1 MVSVCNIE
9 IIKDGDEFVVRIHLA
24 DGAIREYRQ
33 KHLEEVLTEMVI
45 AVQDEL
51 DE

>member
-24 DGAIREYRQ
+24 DGTTREYRQ
-33 KHLEEVLTEMVI
+33 KNLEEVLTEMVI

>member
-1 MVSVCNIE
+1 MASICNIE
-9 IIKDGDEFVVRIHLA
+9 IIKDGDEFVIRIHLA
-24 DGAIREYRQ
+24 DGTTKEYRQ
-33 KHLEEVLTEMVI
+33 KSLEDVLTEMVI

>member
-9 IIKDGDEFVVRIHLA
+9 IIKDGDEFVVRIYLV
-24 DGAIREYRQ
+24 DGTTREYRH
-33 KHLEEVLTEMVI
+33 KNLEEVLTEMVI

>member
-1 MVSVCNIE
+1 MVAVCNIE
-9 IIKDGDEFVVRIHLA
+9 IIKDGDEYVARIHLT
-24 DGAIREYRQ
+24 DGSTKEYRH
-33 KHLEEVLTEMVI
+33 KSLEDVLTELVI

>member
-9 IIKDGDEFVVRIHLA
+9 IIKDGDEFVVRIYLA
-24 DGAIREYRQ
+24 DGTIREYRQ
-33 KHLEEVLTEMVI
+33 KNLEEVLIEMVI